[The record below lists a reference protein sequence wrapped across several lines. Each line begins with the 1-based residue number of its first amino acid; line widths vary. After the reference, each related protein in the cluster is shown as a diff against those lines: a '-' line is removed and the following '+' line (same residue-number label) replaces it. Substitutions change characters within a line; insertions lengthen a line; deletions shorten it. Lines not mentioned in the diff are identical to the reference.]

1 MMSILKTIQAY
12 LGWCPMAGSV
22 RMDRAVRAATVA
34 APGGQGGDAPE
45 LGWWNRYHNQLLV
58 AALIA
63 SIATVAAFLLVGD
76 TASWYPAIFLGV
88 GLGVGLAI
96 GFLLGSGKQY
106 AQIDAGKF
114 IRANMSRR
122 LRITR
127 GLSLPVA
134 IILLAIV
141 VVYSI
146 HEGWSDR
153 IPALMLALGIAFWA
167 QYGITILWERRHRTT
182 LIAKKGS
189 MYTLDT
195 KAEGEPVWQ

>member
-1 MMSILKTIQAY
+1 
-12 LGWCPMAGSV
+12 MAGSV
-22 RMDRAVRAATVA
+22 RMDRVARAATVA
-34 APGGQGGDAPE
+34 APGGQDGGTPE
-45 LGWWNRYHNQLLV
+45 FGWWNRYHNQLLV
-58 AALIA
+58 AALTA
-63 SIATVAAFLLVGD
+63 SVATVAAFLLVGD

-153 IPALMLALGIAFWA
+153 IPALMLAPGIAFWA

>member
-1 MMSILKTIQAY
+1 
-12 LGWCPMAGSV
+12 MAGSV
-22 RMDRAVRAATVA
+22 RMDRVARAATVA
-34 APGGQGGDAPE
+34 APGGQDGGTPE
-45 LGWWNRYHNQLLV
+45 FGWWNRYHNQLLV
-58 AALIA
+58 AALTA
-63 SIATVAAFLLVGD
+63 SVATVAAFLLVGD

-122 LRITR
+122 LRITQD
-127 GLSLPVA
+127 LSLPAA

-141 VVYSI
+141 IVYYI
-146 HEGWSDR
+146 HAGWFDR
-153 IPALMLALGIAFWA
+153 LPALMLALGIAFWA

-195 KAEGEPVWQ
+195 NAEGEPIWQ